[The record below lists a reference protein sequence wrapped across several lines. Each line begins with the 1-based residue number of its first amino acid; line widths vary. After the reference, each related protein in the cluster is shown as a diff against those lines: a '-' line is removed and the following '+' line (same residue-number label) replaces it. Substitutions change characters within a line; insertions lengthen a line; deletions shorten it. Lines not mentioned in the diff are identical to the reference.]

1 MNKREILNYAIVLS
15 LALAFILGCQQ
26 DEPLTPNKGNQTPGT
41 PLKLDIPGY
50 FPEMK
55 VPADNPTTKQGV
67 KLGRMLFYDPILSSD
82 SSMSCSSCHKQENA
96 FASNKRFNEGVQGIE
111 GFRNA
116 MSLAN
121 VGFYPAF
128 NWHGSATNLARQA
141 LEPVLNPIEMSA
153 SWPGVVKRLKRH
165 PQYPELFEE
174 AFGDKPITRELV
186 TKAIAQFERTLISHN
201 SKWDQV
207 LRKANE
213 GGIGIQQAASNILSP
228 SELRGLNLF
237 NTERA
242 DCFHCHGG
250 TGTQPLLTNNE
261 FINNGLDSMGPDELN
276 FEDPGRGGVTGNRM
290 DNGRFRTPTLRN
302 IELTAPY
309 MHDGRFETLKA
320 VVDFYSGDLQPAQ
333 NVDANIRKHL
343 PANRWAS
350 GGVNL
355 TEREKKDL
363 ISFLKTFTD
372 TAFVNNPRFSN
383 PFE

>member
-1 MNKREILNYAIVLS
+1 MHKRGFIRYALVLAGVG
-15 LALAFILGCQQ
+15 LFIWGCRQ
-26 DEPLTPNKGNQTPGT
+26 DEPLNPDKGKSTPGT
-41 PLKLDIPGY
+41 PMKLDIPDY
-50 FPEMK
+50 FPDMAI
-55 VPADNPTTKQGV
+55 PADNPTTKEGV

-82 SSMSCSSCHKQENA
+82 SSISCATCHKQENA
-96 FASNKRFNEGVQGIE
+96 FASNKRFNKGVQGVK

-116 MSLAN
+116 MSLTN

-141 LEPVLNPIEMSA
+141 IEPVLNPIEMGA
-153 SWPGVVKRLKRH
+153 SWPAVINRLKSH
-165 PQYPELFEE
+165 PRYPELFEA

-186 TKAIAQFERTLISHN
+186 THAIAQFERTLISHN
-201 SKWDQV
+201 SKWDRV
-207 LRKANE
+207 LKRANE
-213 GGIGIQQAASNILSP
+213 RDIGIQRAAGNILSP
-228 SELRGLNLF
+228 AELRGLNLF
-237 NTERA
+237 NTEQA

-261 FINNGLDSMGPDELN
+261 FINNGLDSMGPNKLN
-276 FEDPGRGGVTGNRM
+276 FEDPGRGGITGNRM

-320 VVDFYSGDLQPAQ
+320 VIDFYSEDLQPAP

-350 GGVNL
+350 GGVDL
-355 TEREKKDL
+355 TERQKEDL
-363 ISFLKTFTD
+363 IAFLETFTD
-372 TAFVNNPRFSN
+372 TSFVNNPRFSN

>member
-1 MNKREILNYAIVLS
+1 MAKQGILNYAIVLT
-15 LALAFILGCQQ
+15 LAFAFILGCQQ
-26 DEPLTPNKGNQTPGT
+26 DDPLTPNKDNQTPGT
-41 PLKLDIPGY
+41 PFNLDIPEY
-50 FPEMK
+50 FPKMD
-55 VPADNPTTKQGV
+55 VPPDNPTTKEGV

-82 SSMSCSSCHKQENA
+82 SSISCATCHQQENA
-96 FASNKRFNEGVQGIE
+96 FASNERFNRGVQGIE

-116 MSLAN
+116 MSLTN
-121 VGFYPAF
+121 VGFNPTF
-128 NWHGSATNLARQA
+128 NWHGSATNLGDQA
-141 LEPVLNPIEMSA
+141 IEPVLNPIEMSA
-153 SWPGVVKRLKRH
+153 SWPKVVERLENH
-165 PQYPELFEE
+165 PRYPALFDS

-186 TKAIAQFERTLISHN
+186 THAIAQFERTLISHN

-207 LRKANE
+207 LKRVNE
-213 GGIGIQQAASNILSP
+213 QGVGVQQAASNILSS

-261 FINNGLDSMGPDELN
+261 FINNGLDSMGPGKLN

-290 DNGRFRTPTLRN
+290 DNGRFRTATLRN
-302 IELTAPY
+302 IELTGPY

-320 VVDFYSGDLQPAQ
+320 VVDFYSGDLQPAE
-333 NVDANIRKHL
+333 NVNANIRKHL

-355 TEREKKDL
+355 TEREKQDL
-363 ISFLKTFTD
+363 INFLKTFTD
-372 TAFVNNPRFSN
+372 TTFVNNPRFSN

>member
-1 MNKREILNYAIVLS
+1 MYKQGLLKYGVVFGLFG
-15 LALAFILGCQQ
+15 LFIWGCQQ
-26 DEPLTPNKGNQTPGT
+26 DEPLKPQGKSKTPGT
-41 PLKLDIPGY
+41 PMKLDIPDY
-50 FPEMK
+50 FPDMK
-55 VPADNPTTKQGV
+55 IPADNPTTKEGV

-82 SSMSCSSCHKQENA
+82 SSMSCASCHKQKNA
-96 FASNKRFNEGVQGIE
+96 FASNQRFNEGVQGVE

-128 NWHGSATNLARQA
+128 NWHGSATNLAKQA

-153 SWPGVVKRLKRH
+153 SWPNVIKRLKRH
-165 PQYPELFEE
+165 PRYPKLFEK

-186 TKAIAQFERTLISHN
+186 THAIAQFERTLISHN
-201 SKWDQV
+201 SKWDRV
-207 LRKANE
+207 LKKANNQ
-213 GGIGIQQAASNILSP
+213 GLGVQQAASDVLSP

-237 NTERA
+237 NTEQA

-261 FINNGLDSMGPDELN
+261 FINNGLDSMGPNELN
-276 FEDPGRGGVTGNRM
+276 FEDPGRGGITGNRM

-302 IELTAPY
+302 IALTAPY
-309 MHDGRFETLKA
+309 MHDGRFKTLKE
-320 VVDFYSGDLQPAQ
+320 VLDFYSGGLQPAS
-333 NVDANIRKHL
+333 NLDANIRKHL

-350 GGVNL
+350 GGVDL
-355 TEREKKDL
+355 TERQKQDL
-363 ISFLKTFTD
+363 INFLETFTD